1 MLQIDNE
8 NEQNYN
14 DKNLR
19 KRITQ
24 MEEKNERK
32 LHFIFE
38 IAIIAII
45 ILGCSLAY
53 SAGFA
58 SLVAGKSYSEIMSI
72 YYATSWCQLIFP
84 IIATLLCV
92 NVIEKRK
99 VGIIKVLVVTL
110 SITLITSCFWTEISN
125 YVARF
130 GDSLFVSFSYVSRF
144 LSPVLTA
151 ILIVVFIN
159 ILSAPKVDAYLH
171 DKKMHYG
178 LFTHILLL
186 LFTFGIWLL
195 MWNYRVTRYL
205 NCVEDE
211 EYRNPATK
219 LLLCMFVPFYSIY
232 WTYKSAQRIDKLAK
246 FVNVIS
252 DLATPCLIL
261 EIFVPIIPPIL
272 MQDKIN
278 KIIETTKR

>member
-1 MLQIDNE
+1 
-8 NEQNYN
+8 
-14 DKNLR
+14 
-19 KRITQ
+19 

-38 IAIIAII
+38 IAIIALIT
-45 ILGCSLAY
+45 LGCNLAY
-53 SAGFA
+53 SVVF
-58 SLVAGKSYSEIMSI
+58 SSFVAGKNYSEIMPI
-72 YYATSWCQLIFP
+72 YYAISWCQLIFP
-84 IIATLLCV
+84 TIATLLCV
-92 NVIEKRK
+92 NVIEKRRI
-99 VGIIKVLVVTL
+99 GIIKILVVTL
-110 SITLITSCFWTEISN
+110 IITMTTSYVWTIISN
-125 YVARF
+125 FVARF
-130 GDSLFVSFSYVSRF
+130 GVSSLTSFSYVRVF

-151 ILIVVFIN
+151 ILIAVFIN

-171 DKKMHYG
+171 DEKMYCG
-178 LFTHILLL
+178 LFAHILLL

-246 FVNVIS
+246 SVNVVS

-278 KIIETTKR
+278 KIIETAKR